1 MANDLTDS
9 PLDRQNVLN
18 NQFAITEIQ
27 NATQIRGVQFDGS
40 SRLVKEQIAA
50 FFEVDARTIER
61 CLDQNAD
68 ELCRNGYEVIRGKRL
83 LEFKLALASQEVTDI
98 DVGHKTVNLGLFD
111 FRAFLNIGMLLTD
124 SHRAKLLRQLVLDI
138 VLDVINQKTGGGTK
152 YINQRDEQFVHA
164 WFRGESYRKKF
175 TSALQN
181 CVRMGNFKYAIYTDK
196 VYQIIFEEKSK
207 EYRQILRLN
216 ERDKTRDTFYAEVLD
231 LVAAVENG
239 LAEALINE
247 SKAAGRRLEP
257 SEVDAIISTVEKLP
271 YLSPLIESARN
282 KMASRDLVFRDALH
296 QRLSEYIAPVEAAE
310 FERFLGEKSREL
322 NDRLD
327 EAKDVF
333 KRLKERG

>member
-1 MANDLTDS
+1 M
-9 PLDRQNVLN
+9 
-18 NQFAITEIQ
+18 
-27 NATQIRGVQFDGS
+27 
-40 SRLVKEQIAA
+40 
-50 FFEVDARTIER
+50 
-61 CLDQNAD
+61 
-68 ELCRNGYEVIRGKRL
+68 
-83 LEFKLALASQEVTDI
+83 
-98 DVGHKTVNLGLFD
+98 
-111 FRAFLNIGMLLTD
+111 
-124 SHRAKLLRQLVLDI
+124 
-138 VLDVINQKTGGGTK
+138 
-152 YINQRDEQFVHA
+152 
-164 WFRGESYRKKF
+164 
-175 TSALQN
+175 
-181 CVRMGNFKYAIYTDK
+181 
-196 VYQIIFEEKSK
+196 
-207 EYRQILRLN
+207 
-216 ERDKTRDTFYAEVLD
+216 
-231 LVAAVENG
+231 ENG